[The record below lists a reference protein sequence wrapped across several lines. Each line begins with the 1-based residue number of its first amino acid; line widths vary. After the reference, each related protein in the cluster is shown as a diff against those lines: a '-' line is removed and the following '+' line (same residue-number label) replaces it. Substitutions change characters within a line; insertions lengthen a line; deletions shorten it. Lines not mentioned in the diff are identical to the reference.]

1 MSLAYLN
8 SSLPDGHIQERVYPM
23 ELGDPEE
30 LLKEIVA
37 LELQGKRIMNLLQ
50 NVCPPCSPY
59 SHSVDIP
66 KMTQRI
72 LQHYPN
78 TYTFT
83 KSLTEHL
90 ILKRVDYNRVEE
102 IQGGK
107 AQWPISII
115 RATAVGASASEPHPG
130 WVSFVKKVN
139 Y

>member
-1 MSLAYLN
+1 MPWNYKVQKEPKSPPKR
-8 SSLPDGHIQERVYPM
+8 LPAR
-23 ELGDPEE
+23 
-30 LLKEIVA
+30 
-37 LELQGKRIMNLLQ
+37 
-50 NVCPPCSPY
+50 SPY
-59 SHSVDIP
+59 LHFVDIP

-130 WVSFVKKVN
+130 WVSFAKKQTVVKGYITN
-139 Y
+139 TCAL